1 MLIRDLASLKIPT
14 IIACFVKYV
23 NFFGLGEWNTLIYR
37 YELIRILFGVMNL
50 FAGWF
55 VIMMVGLVI
64 SPFFFPVRVY
74 IMDYLIYCLTIIS
87 RSLYNLMGVPEIV
100 MEPLGSIV
108 WLHRNL
114 FWIYRILMKQS
125 FHLFVNWILNSN
137 SWISIVLF
145 YAVWITS
152 TVIFAVISFKVSY
165 AYVQGFSPLFGIMH
179 SYLGILGLAARLCY
193 SMSNILGEIILILVA
208 LLWISLPL
216 ILTFYCQ
223 VFTFVLP
230 SLLVCSVLLFAAKKE
245 LNDKWKQYKN

>member
-1 MLIRDLASLKIPT
+1 
-14 IIACFVKYV
+14 
-23 NFFGLGEWNTLIYR
+23 
-37 YELIRILFGVMNL
+37 
-50 FAGWF
+50 
-55 VIMMVGLVI
+55 
-64 SPFFFPVRVY
+64 
-74 IMDYLIYCLTIIS
+74 
-87 RSLYNLMGVPEIV
+87 MGVPEIV